1 MSKGQARWLAA
12 LACVIALTAGCS
24 SYSEPRSGSQA
35 DQQRDRD
42 NEPSGM
48 RSGGGGGGY

>member
-1 MSKGQARWLAA
+1 MKGQARWLAA

-24 SYSEPRSGSQA
+24 NSSEPRSGSN
-35 DQQRDRD
+35 QQHERD

-48 RSGGGGGGY
+48 RGGGGGGGGY